1 MGGGGG
7 GGGAM
12 IVRTAEV
19 EKGIGILT
27 RGVGVW
33 LSVNADTEPGSDPL
47 SGAHIHTTVSKPGV
61 CESEGVCRDRS
72 GKGGSLLPHKGM
84 VCIWTIAK
92 RAMLH
97 TVFAQFCSHC
107 RANN

>member
-1 MGGGGG
+1 
-7 GGGAM
+7 M

-47 SGAHIHTTVSKPGV
+47 SGAHIYTTVCKPGV
-61 CESEGVCRDRS
+61 CESESVCRDRS
-72 GKGGSLLPHKGM
+72 GKGFHCCHTKVWC
-84 VCIWTIAK
+84 VCGQLQREQCYTLCLHSSAHIVEQTINK
-92 RAMLH
+92 M
-97 TVFAQFCSHC
+97 SIKI
-107 RANN
+107 